1 MAISATLDHL
11 RLIQIVDDGIRAL
24 EAELEQFPKRL
35 ARAQENLSRVKAL
48 EAEAETG
55 LAEIQKKRRD
65 VEQEVETADET
76 VIKFENDKLNVKTNT
91 EFRALNIQID
101 GQKQKRSALED
112 LVLLSY
118 DEEEQ
123 AKELLARARGETKA
137 VEKSLAEEEEDIR
150 RRTEEDKGHLEE
162 RRLDRKGLEE
172 SIGGKLLGRYE
183 AIRGRGGGTAV
194 VSVSRG
200 ACGGCHTHQPAQKVN
215 EIRKRD
221 ALHYCDF
228 CGRFLLWNVEE
239 AAAS

>member
-1 MAISATLDHL
+1 MAISETLDHL

-24 EAELEQFPKRL
+24 ELELEQFPKRL
-35 ARAQENLSRVKAL
+35 AKAQENLARVKAL
-48 EAEAETG
+48 ETGAETG

-65 VEQEVETADET
+65 VEQEVETAEEN
-76 VIKFENDKLNVKTNT
+76 VIKFETDKLSVKTNT
-91 EFRALNIQID
+91 EYRALNTQID
-101 GQKQKRSALED
+101 GQKQRRSELED
-112 LVLLSY
+112 QVLLSY

-123 AKELLARARGETKA
+123 AKEHLARAKEETKT
-137 VEKSLAEEEEDIR
+137 VEKSVAEEEEDIR
-150 RRTEEDKGHLEE
+150 RRAEEDKELLEE

-172 SIGGKLLGRYE
+172 SIGAKLLARYE

-194 VSVSRG
+194 VSVARG
-200 ACGGCHTHQPAQKVN
+200 ACGGCHTHLPPQKVN

-221 ALHYCDF
+221 ALHHCDF